1 MNHHYEP
8 VACFDLTALTH
19 AEGDDAAD
27 ASDTGG
33 DTSLAGRL
41 VLLVTR
47 TGIELTE
54 VPRLLH

>member
-1 MNHHYEP
+1 MNRHYEP
-8 VACFDLTALTH
+8 VACFDLSALTQ
-19 AEGDDAAD
+19 ADADDAAD
-27 ASDTGG
+27 ASDVGG

-47 TGIELTE
+47 TGVEVTE

>member
-1 MNHHYEP
+1 MKHHYEP

-19 AEGDDAAD
+19 ADGDDAAD
-27 ASDTGG
+27 AADGG

-47 TGIELTE
+47 TGIEVTE